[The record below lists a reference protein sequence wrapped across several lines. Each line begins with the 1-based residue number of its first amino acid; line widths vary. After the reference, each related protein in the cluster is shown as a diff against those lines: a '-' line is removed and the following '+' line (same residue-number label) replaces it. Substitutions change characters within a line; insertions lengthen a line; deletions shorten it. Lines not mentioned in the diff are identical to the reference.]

1 MDNRIA
7 INMSSV
13 KFHIMDHTEEIMLSY
28 HLVTHILKIQMLDV
42 NCYDLCSISP
52 NVKESVHAFG
62 YELMYITCIG
72 LVNLYKTLFSQPKIQ
87 LVNKI

>member
-28 HLVTHILKIQMLDV
+28 LLVTHILKIQMLDV
-42 NCYDLCSISP
+42 NNCYDLCSISP
-52 NVKESVHAFG
+52 NVKESVHA
-62 YELMYITCIG
+62 LAM
-72 LVNLYKTLFSQPKIQ
+72 N
-87 LVNKI
+87 

>member
-52 NVKESVHAFG
+52 NVKESVHA
-62 YELMYITCIG
+62 LAM
-72 LVNLYKTLFSQPKIQ
+72 N
-87 LVNKI
+87 